1 MHFLYIYPFHD
12 VTILVVGT
20 CVSTIFLHKNIMG
33 SEIFYEGNFMDD
45 GFMNNSSPFDDFFDL
60 NHDGEI
66 DAGEKAHELDF
77 IESMQSPFNSSD
89 TDYEDSDDDVYN
101 PVISIKR

>member
-1 MHFLYIYPFHD
+1 VSPLFFYIK
-12 VTILVVGT
+12 ILWVQK
-20 CVSTIFLHKNIMG
+20 SL
-33 SEIFYEGNFMDD
+33 YEGNFMDD
-45 GFMNNSSPFDDFFDL
+45 GFINNSSPFDDYFNL

-66 DAGEKAHELDF
+66 DAGEKVHELVF
-77 IESMQSPFNSSD
+77 IESMQSPLDSSD